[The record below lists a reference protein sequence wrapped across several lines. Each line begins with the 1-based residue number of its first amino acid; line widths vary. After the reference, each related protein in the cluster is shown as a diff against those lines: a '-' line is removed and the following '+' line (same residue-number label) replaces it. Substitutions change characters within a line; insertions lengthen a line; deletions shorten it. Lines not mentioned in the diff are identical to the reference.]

1 MVNKIVR
8 MLIVISLVMGIN
20 GCKGLETSS
29 QSTVEALTS
38 NATRQGSIY
47 QTDSDQES
55 KPAFESVLKE
65 SREPWNKSSN
75 SQDLRD
81 LPDLPGLHIR
91 QIPILYYHSVML
103 EAKNEVRMPPDQFE
117 AQMDF
122 LCDNGYQS
130 ITLNQL
136 YRAFYQGASLPPKP
150 FVITFD
156 DGYLD
161 NYTTA
166 FPILRRYGFT
176 ATVFM
181 VSSYIGGEDFLSWPQ
196 LKELVASGWE
206 IEGHTDTHPYLSKID
221 EITLLHELKSS
232 KELLELGLGKTV
244 DFLAYP
250 YGDFDSAVLQAVRD
264 TGYLMA
270 FTTERGWAN
279 PNSDARQIQRI
290 YCYANMG
297 QNEFSR
303 RLQNW
308 NY

>member
-29 QSTVEALTS
+29 QSTLTS
-38 NATRQGSIY
+38 TATRQGSIN
-47 QTDSDQES
+47 QTGSDQEA
-55 KPAFESVLKE
+55 KPAFDSVLKE

-75 SQDLRD
+75 SQNLRN
-81 LPDLPGLHIR
+81 LPDLSDLHMR
-91 QIPILYYHSVML
+91 QPIPILYYHSVML
-103 EAKNEVRMPPDQFE
+103 EAENEVRMPPDQFE
-117 AQMDF
+117 AQMNF
-122 LCDNGYQS
+122 LHDNGYQS
-130 ITLNQL
+130 ISLNQL

-166 FPILRRYGFT
+166 FPILRREGFT

-181 VSSYIGGEDFLSWPQ
+181 VSSYIGGENFLSWPQ

-221 EITLLHELKSS
+221 GISLLHELKSS
-232 KELLELGLGKTV
+232 KELLEHRLGKTV

-250 YGDFDSAVLQAVRD
+250 YGDFDSTVLQAVRD

-279 PNSDARQIQRI
+279 PNSDALQIQRI